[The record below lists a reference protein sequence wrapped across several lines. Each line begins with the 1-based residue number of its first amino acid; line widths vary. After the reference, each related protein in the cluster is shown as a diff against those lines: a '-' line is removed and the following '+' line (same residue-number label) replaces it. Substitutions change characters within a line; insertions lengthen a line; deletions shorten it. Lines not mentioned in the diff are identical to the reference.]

1 MAGAD
6 RGLRALGD
14 DVGLIAGGMA
24 PLLVSW
30 GLGQRVVPGFAT
42 MFASFGVD
50 LPWSTRFVLHYY
62 PYAFVLALPVA
73 GIWWLWPRSE
83 KRGLAALVSGFGLTA
98 LLWGACIY
106 SLYMPIFRLGASVG

>member
-14 DVGLIAGGMA
+14 DVGLIAGGM
-24 PLLVSW
+24 P
-30 GLGQRVVPGFAT
+30 P
-42 MFASFGVD
+42 
-50 LPWSTRFVLHYY
+50 P
-62 PYAFVLALPVA
+62 ALPVA

-98 LLWGACIY
+98 LLWCACIY